1 MLGWPVCCLSVHRFP
16 VNLSLLLS
24 VFCEVLIKSCDQVC
38 SVFPDSETAVL
49 WLQCVSCVPPPCLTS
64 WRVWRA
70 QAGWSTSKLFW
81 MQASSSPRSVWR
93 LILTVCLTVALNIG
107 LGVGLFVFCI
117 FCVSVWNQHHP
128 SLQGRYEKPL
138 RLSPR
143 FTRMSHNH
151 WQMKWLSYLSSHYNV
166 QRSLFY
172 HGSYILKI
180 TGEIHKVANFILYNY
195 YRCFKAVKPLSTHF
209 IHFS

>member
-107 LGVGLFVFCI
+107 LGVGLFTRSPWGFPPDLHEWATTTDRWSGYHI
-117 FCVSVWNQHHP
+117 YHLITMYSGP
-128 SLQGRYEKPL
+128 S
-138 RLSPR
+138 
-143 FTRMSHNH
+143 
-151 WQMKWLSYLSSHYNV
+151 
-166 QRSLFY
+166 
-172 HGSYILKI
+172 
-180 TGEIHKVANFILYNY
+180 FIMGVT
-195 YRCFKAVKPLSTHF
+195 F
-209 IHFS
+209 

>member
-107 LGVGLFVFCI
+107 LGVGFVCVLYLLCVCVKPTSSI
-117 FCVSVWNQHHP
+117 FAGTIREALEAFPQIYTNEPQPLTDEVVIIFII
-128 SLQGRYEKPL
+128 SLQCTAVPL
-138 RLSPR
+138 LSWEL
-143 FTRMSHNH
+143 H
-151 WQMKWLSYLSSHYNV
+151 
-166 QRSLFY
+166 
-172 HGSYILKI
+172 
-180 TGEIHKVANFILYNY
+180 
-195 YRCFKAVKPLSTHF
+195 FKNNRR
-209 IHFS
+209 